1 MAEHQRAAPRTR
13 RWHVAA
19 LDLVESGLRLVAAA
33 LAAVGAAALA
43 GIFVLVLGAVLMR
56 YVWGRPLAFT
66 EELSGLLM
74 TVAVF
79 TLLPA
84 TVLREAHI
92 RVTLVSERL
101 RGLPARGLFVLAQAV
116 LVAFCVLFLRE
127 AWAISAFTAQL
138 NLMSE
143 QSRLPLAPFL
153 YLSPASV
160 ALAGVAGA
168 WRALQPLAPATG
180 TTEAADAAE
189 RLDVAHTAHTAHTV
203 PTAQALD
210 ASRAPDRP
218 DATVGPFR

>member
-153 YLSPASV
+153 YLSTASV

-180 TTEAADAAE
+180 TANAAE
-189 RLDVAHTAHTAHTV
+189 RLDAAHTAHTIHA
-203 PTAQALD
+203 AQALD

>member
-1 MAEHQRAAPRTR
+1 VSALRRSPARWRLRGAAS
-13 RWHVAA
+13 
-19 LDLVESGLRLVAAA
+19 LDLLESGLRLLAGA

-43 GIFVLVLGAVLMR
+43 GIFVLVLAAVVMR
-56 YVWGRPLAFT
+56 YVWGRPFSFT

-92 RVTLVSERL
+92 RVTLVSEQL
-101 RGLPARGLFVLAQAV
+101 RGLPARLLFVAAQAV
-116 LVAFCVLFLRE
+116 LVAFCLLFLRE

-138 NLMSE
+138 NLKSE

-153 YLSPASV
+153 YLATASV

-168 WRALQPLAPATG
+168 WRALRPLAPAPTD
-180 TTEAADAAE
+180 TPS
-189 RLDVAHTAHTAHTV
+189 DV
-203 PTAQALD
+203 
-210 ASRAPDRP
+210 RP
-218 DATVGPFR
+218 GP

>member
-1 MAEHQRAAPRTR
+1 VSAHRGPAARRRQRGA
-13 RWHVAA
+13 VA
-19 LDLVESGLRLVAAA
+19 LELIESGLRLLAGA

-43 GIFVLVLGAVLMR
+43 GIFVLVLAAVFMR
-56 YVWGRPLAFT
+56 YGWGRPFSFT

-92 RVTLVSERL
+92 RVTLVSARL
-101 RGLPARGLFVLAQAV
+101 SGLPARLLFVLAQAV

-127 AWAISAFTAQL
+127 AWAITAFTARL
-138 NLMSE
+138 NLLSE

-153 YLSPASV
+153 YLSTASV

-168 WRALQPLAPATG
+168 WRALRPLAPP
-180 TTEAADAAE
+180 ADGE
-189 RLDVAHTAHTAHTV
+189 PGPV
-203 PTAQALD
+203 P
-210 ASRAPDRP
+210 
-218 DATVGPFR
+218 

>member
-1 MAEHQRAAPRTR
+1 M
-13 RWHVAA
+13 
-19 LDLVESGLRLVAAA
+19 LESGLRLLAGA
-33 LAAVGAAALA
+33 LAAVGAASLA
-43 GIFVLVLGAVLMR
+43 GIFVIVLAAVVMR
-56 YVWGRPLAFT
+56 YGWGRPFSFT

-101 RGLPARGLFVLAQAV
+101 RGLPARLLFVLAQAV
-116 LVAFCVLFLRE
+116 LVAFCLLFLRE

-153 YLSPASV
+153 YVSTASV

-168 WRALQPLAPATG
+168 WRALRPLAPSTDIDSEPG
-180 TTEAADAAE
+180 
-189 RLDVAHTAHTAHTV
+189 
-203 PTAQALD
+203 P
-210 ASRAPDRP
+210 AP
-218 DATVGPFR
+218 

>member
-1 MAEHQRAAPRTR
+1 VAEHQQAEPQTR
-13 RWHVAA
+13 PWHVAG
-19 LDLVESGLRLVAAA
+19 LDLVESALRLVAAA

-84 TVLREAHI
+84 MVLREAHI

-153 YLSPASV
+153 YLSTASV

-180 TTEAADAAE
+180 TAEAADAAE
-189 RLDVAHTAHTAHTV
+189 RLDAAHAALTAHTIHA
-203 PTAQALD
+203 AQALD

-218 DATVGPFR
+218 DATVGPSR

>member
-1 MAEHQRAAPRTR
+1 VRHRAVVELRRSTPRR
-13 RWHVAA
+13 RQFGAVA
-19 LDLVESGLRLVAAA
+19 LDLLESILRLLSGG

-43 GIFVLVLGAVLMR
+43 GIFVLVLAAVAMR
-56 YVWGRPLAFT
+56 YGWGRPFSFT

-92 RVTLVSERL
+92 RVTLVSGRL
-101 RGLPARGLFVLAQAV
+101 RGLPARLLFVLAQGV
-116 LVAFCVLFLRE
+116 LVAFCALFLRE

-153 YLSPASV
+153 YLSTVSV
-160 ALAGVAGA
+160 ALAGVAGV
-168 WRALQPLAPATG
+168 WRALRPLAPS
-180 TTEAADAAE
+180 ADAA
-189 RLDVAHTAHTAHTV
+189 DVSNAADL
-203 PTAQALD
+203 P
-210 ASRAPDRP
+210 RRPP
-218 DATVGPFR
+218 DAAKGPSR

>member
-1 MAEHQRAAPRTR
+1 M
-13 RWHVAA
+13 
-19 LDLVESGLRLVAAA
+19 LESGLRLLAGA

-43 GIFVLVLGAVLMR
+43 GIFVLVLAAVVMR
-56 YVWGRPLAFT
+56 YGWGRPFSFT

-101 RGLPARGLFVLAQAV
+101 RGLPARLLFVAAQAV
-116 LVAFCVLFLRE
+116 LVAFCLLFLRE

-138 NLMSE
+138 NLKSE

-153 YLSPASV
+153 WMSTAGV
-160 ALAGVAGA
+160 ALAGAMGA
-168 WRALQPLAPATG
+168 WRLVRPSAP
-180 TTEAADAAE
+180 
-189 RLDVAHTAHTAHTV
+189 
-203 PTAQALD
+203 
-210 ASRAPDRP
+210 RP
-218 DATVGPFR
+218 GDEVHP